1 MLVITINNKFL
12 KWLMIINSN
21 IIARDLQGE
30 MVLLNKENGDYFTL
44 NSLGSEIYNCI
55 CEGKETVE
63 IVDLLFEEYDIS
75 YDRLKADIM
84 SLIDNMKKKN
94 ILIKE

>member
-1 MLVITINNKFL
+1 
-12 KWLMIINSN
+12 MIINSN

-44 NSLGSEIYNCI
+44 NSMGSEVYNLI
-55 CEGKETVE
+55 SDGMETGD
-63 IVDLLFEEYDIS
+63 IIDLLFERYEIEHDKLRTDI
-75 YDRLKADIM
+75 LAI
-84 SLIDNMKKKN
+84 IDDMKEKN